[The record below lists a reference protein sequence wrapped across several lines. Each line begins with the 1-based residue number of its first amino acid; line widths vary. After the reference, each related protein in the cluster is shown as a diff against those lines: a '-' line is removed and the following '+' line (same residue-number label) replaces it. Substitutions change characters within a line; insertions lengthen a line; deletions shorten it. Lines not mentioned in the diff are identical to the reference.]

1 MYLWA
6 KPTHVMCLADP
17 AEMPESVGVISE
29 ADKKTILDLHNKARS
44 GVKPPATNMY
54 KMVSEIILTKS

>member
-1 MYLWA
+1 
-6 KPTHVMCLADP
+6 MCLADP

-44 GVKPPATNMY
+44 GVQPPATNMY